1 MNLMTVFFL
10 QAPAAGP
17 AGGGSMMWIMLIAM
31 FVIMYFFM
39 IRPQNKKQKEIANFR
54 KSLEVN
60 QRVVTAGGIYGKIKE
75 VGDDYVILEIADN
88 VKVRIDKNSVF
99 AAAADTEKK

>member
-1 MNLMTVFFL
+1 M
-10 QAPAAGP
+10 
-17 AGGGSMMWIMLIAM
+17 
-31 FVIMYFFM
+31 
-39 IRPQNKKQKEIANFR
+39 
-54 KSLEVN
+54 
-60 QRVVTAGGIYGKIKE
+60 VTAGGIYGKIKE

>member
-1 MNLMTVFFL
+1 VDYADCYVCYHVFL
-10 QAPAAGP
+10 HDSSSEQET
-17 AGGGSMMWIMLIAM
+17 
-31 FVIMYFFM
+31 
-39 IRPQNKKQKEIANFR
+39 QKEIANFR